1 MSNNLSMEQSF
12 ALIAFAAQVESMEP
26 ALAKKMLIEFH
37 KIFLETEQNYKRLIA
52 VKWGMESDSN

>member
-1 MSNNLSMEQSF
+1 MEQSF